1 MDIPRDFMQGFD
13 KELVQSK
20 LRELGMADIATR
32 LNDLSDEEIKR
43 MIANNPQILKKA
55 SEIMKGGNPF
65 K

>member
-1 MDIPRDFMQGFD
+1 MQGFD

>member
-1 MDIPRDFMQGFD
+1 MQGFD

-43 MIANNPQILKKA
+43 MIANNPQRLKKA